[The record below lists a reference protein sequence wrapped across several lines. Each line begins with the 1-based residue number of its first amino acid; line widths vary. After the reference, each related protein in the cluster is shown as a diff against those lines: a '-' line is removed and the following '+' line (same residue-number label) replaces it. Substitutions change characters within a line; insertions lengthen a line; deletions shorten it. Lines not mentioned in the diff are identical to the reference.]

1 MPCWACMSRTCTHIV
16 MTAVCRCTCFS
27 FANAQFS
34 AHAVHCWADYQ
45 AAVDMR
51 ARSASSLR
59 HQLAGSGRSSRR
71 QRRYSAGYTPSTP
84 KTEDSMQRAATLF
97 EPLGV
102 DLRRRL
108 SIGGI
113 AESFGSTILSSMSRN
128 LDTLLSP
135 GSSASLD
142 QAPEVRSGSGAQK
155 GRATRINHQGVQAE
169 EHDEHNVGKTGDQRY
184 ALLLSIDL
192 LMATPPLTVITLSWL
207 HTAV

>member
-1 MPCWACMSRTCTHIV
+1 
-16 MTAVCRCTCFS
+16 
-27 FANAQFS
+27 
-34 AHAVHCWADYQ
+34 
-45 AAVDMR
+45 
-51 ARSASSLR
+51 
-59 HQLAGSGRSSRR
+59 
-71 QRRYSAGYTPSTP
+71 
-84 KTEDSMQRAATLF
+84 MQRAATLF

-113 AESFGSTILSSMSRN
+113 AESFGSTFLSSMSRN

-169 EHDEHNVGKTGDQRY
+169 EHDEHNVGKTGDQRS
-184 ALLLSIDL
+184 ALLLIIDL
-192 LMATPPLTVITLSWL
+192 LPAI
-207 HTAV
+207 HGYTAC

>member
-1 MPCWACMSRTCTHIV
+1 MVLPE
-16 MTAVCRCTCFS
+16 
-27 FANAQFS
+27 AQFS

-59 HQLAGSGRSSRR
+59 HQLAGSGLSGRR
-71 QRRYSAGYTPSTP
+71 QRRFSAGYTPSTP

-102 DLRRRL
+102 GLRRPL

-113 AESFGSTILSSMSRN
+113 AESFGSTFLSSMSRN

-135 GSSASLD
+135 GLSTSLD
-142 QAPEVRSGSGAQK
+142 QALEVRSSSGAQK
-155 GRATRINHQGVQAE
+155 GRAKQMNHQGVQAK

-184 ALLLSIDL
+184 ALLLSVDL
-192 LMATPPLTVITLSWL
+192 LLAI
-207 HTAV
+207 HGCTAC

>member
-1 MPCWACMSRTCTHIV
+1 
-16 MTAVCRCTCFS
+16 
-27 FANAQFS
+27 
-34 AHAVHCWADYQ
+34 
-45 AAVDMR
+45 
-51 ARSASSLR
+51 
-59 HQLAGSGRSSRR
+59 
-71 QRRYSAGYTPSTP
+71 
-84 KTEDSMQRAATLF
+84 MQRAATLF

-113 AESFGSTILSSMSRN
+113 AESFGSTFLSSMSRN

-207 HTAV
+207 HTAVWLKYQHLCCSCRTQQGEGGEEQPEFLPMFPWYSGKLLQNVPQLCMPGFTALVSVPGCSVKYNITQAGVSSLQHVTNDKSARQ